1 MLNLPQFGE
10 LDENYPPWEYQNLN
24 FPQIE
29 NGYAS
34 KMNTMLKVH
43 DKYSHIPQSIHIT
56 NTDTRLKNL
65 PFFPSIQVSKTTLF
79 LRKDSSANEICVK
92 HVWLCHT
99 TVP

>member
-29 NGYAS
+29 NGYA
-34 KMNTMLKVH
+34 MNTMLKVH

-56 NTDTRLKNL
+56 NTDTRSKKS
-65 PFFPSIQVSKTTLF
+65 PFFSFNPSIENYIIF
-79 LRKDSSANEICVK
+79 AEGFFRK
-92 HVWLCHT
+92 
-99 TVP
+99 